1 MADGTVGTAFHKH
14 GFNPF
19 IKHQRP
25 EWKIAGGDG
34 FGKTHHIGPDAPG
47 PRAEPGTRPPETGDD
62 LIGDQENIVF
72 VAQRAQCR
80 PQTWRR
86 HQDAA
91 STEHRFCDKSRNA
104 VCTLIVDLLFDLPE
118 TDVRQLVNIF
128 NPEWI
133 VVKRWERQLDATRQQ
148 WLITLAETVIAVD

>member
-34 FGKTHHIGPDAPG
+34 FGKTHHVRPDAPG
-47 PRAEPGTRPPETGDD
+47 PRAEPRTRPSKTRDD
-62 LIGDQENIVF
+62 FIGDQENIVL

-80 PQTWRR
+80 PQTWRG
-86 HQDAA
+86 HQDTAR
-91 STEHRFCDKSRNA
+91 TEYRFCDKSCNT

-133 VVKRWERQLDATRQQ
+133 VVKRWER
-148 WLITLAETVIAVD
+148 